1 MDWTEFFIEQFAS
14 PGKLVGHLSYML
26 LVASM
31 MMRSMKW
38 LRIIAVSAGVIS
50 AVYGYF
56 WLKDFVTVFWEVVF
70 VTTNLVQLLLLEWAN
85 KRAKFS
91 EDEQRFVAEALP
103 HVEKAHARNLLKLA
117 EHKEFEPG
125 AGLTKENSTVEQLIF
140 ILEGAVRIDKD
151 EQMVGVCGRND
162 FLGEIGFMSGEG
174 ATATSVVCNA
184 VRCLSFEREKLLKL
198 LDRQPELRHSLEAS
212 FNRSLV
218 SKLVKSNDGVRE
230 PQVSFEQEL

>member
-1 MDWTEFFIEQFAS
+1 MDWTSFFIEQFAS

-38 LRIIAVSAGVIS
+38 LRIIAVSAGVVS

-85 KRAKFS
+85 KRARFS
-91 EDEQRFVAEALP
+91 EDEQRFVSMALP

-117 EHKEFEPG
+117 SHKTFEPETV
-125 AGLTKENSTVEQLIF
+125 LTEENSTVDNLVF
-140 ILEGAVRIDKD
+140 ILEGAVRIDKGG
-151 EQMVGVCGRND
+151 QMVGVCGPDD

-174 ATATSVVCNA
+174 ATATSVVCNS
-184 VRCLSFEREKLLKL
+184 VRCLSFSRSDLIKLI
-198 LDRQPELRHSLEAS
+198 DRQPELRHSLEAS

-218 SKLVKSNDGVRE
+218 SKLVKSNDGVRN
-230 PQVSFEQEL
+230 PQVSFED

>member
-1 MDWTEFFIEQFAS
+1 MDWTEFIIEQFAT

-26 LVASM
+26 LVGSM
-31 MMRSMKW
+31 LMRSMKW
-38 LRIIAVSAGVIS
+38 LRIIALSAGFVSAI
-50 AVYGYF
+50 YGYF

-91 EDEQRFVAEALP
+91 DDEQRFVKTALP
-103 HVEKAHARNLLKLA
+103 HVERAHARTMLKLA
-117 EHKEFEPG
+117 SWKSYD
-125 AGLTKENSTVEQLIF
+125 AGEILTSENSKVDNLLF

-151 EQMVGVCGRND
+151 GAMVGVCGHED

-174 ATATSVVCNA
+174 ATATSIVVNP
-184 VRCLSFEREKLLKL
+184 VRCLSFEREGLMKMME
-198 LDRQPELRHSLEAS
+198 RYPEIRHSMEAS

-218 SKLVKSNDGVRE
+218 SKLVKSNDGARR
-230 PQVSFEQEL
+230 PQVSFEAE